1 VVRFTAERRDFTFED
16 TDGVQV
22 SYYAWT
28 PGRPKAVVQVL
39 HGLGEH
45 ALRYEELAQEL
56 VNAGYSVYA
65 DDHRG
70 HGATG
75 LAQWQSDTTKLGKLG
90 PGGQHATMRAIRQL
104 TSRIRRE
111 HPGLPIVLLGHSW
124 GSLLA
129 QILVNKHAEDYDA
142 LVLTG
147 TAYRLPGYMNGGALN
162 KRHAHLGTT
171 GFEWLSRD
179 PEVARRFAEDPLCF
193 DANARKLFGY
203 REALRLVGLPKRLT
217 KDLPVLIAIG
227 SDDALGGEASIRKL
241 AASYL
246 KRARASDVTAIIY
259 PDARHEIFNETNRAE
274 VFADLIEWLD
284 NRFGKT
290 PPPG

>member
-1 VVRFTAERRDFTFED
+1 VVRFTAERREFTFED
-16 TDGVQV
+16 ADGVRV
-22 SYYAWT
+22 SYYGWT
-28 PGRPKAVVQVL
+28 TGRPRAIVQLL

-70 HGATG
+70 HGRTG
-75 LAQWQSDTTKLGKLG
+75 LGQWGSDPAKLGKLG
-90 PGGQHATMRAIRQL
+90 PGGQHATIRAIHQL
-104 TSRIRRE
+104 TGMLHDE
-111 HPGLPIVLLGHSW
+111 HPGVPIVVLGHSW

-147 TAYRLPGYMNGGALN
+147 TAYRLPGYMNGGPLN
-162 KRHAHLGTT
+162 KKHAHLGTT

-179 PEVARRFAEDPLCF
+179 TEVARRFQEDPLCF

-203 REALRLVGLPKRLT
+203 KEALRLVGLPKRLT
-217 KDLPVLIAIG
+217 KDLPILIAIG
-227 SDDALGGEASIRKL
+227 SDDSLGGEASIRRL
-241 AASYL
+241 AASYV

-284 NRFGKT
+284 TRFGS
-290 PPPG
+290 PRP